1 MKITEFVTEDWQKT
15 NRKDKTSGMSRKAV
29 KQYRRENPGSKLQT
43 AVTTK
48 PSKLKKGSKS
58 AKRRKSFCARMR
70 GMKKSRTS
78 AKTARNPNSNINKAL
93 RRWNCESIEQMQE
106 LVMIA
111 EQKIAALRQG
121 MAEGQLEFN
130 TPDPVVVVQD
140 KAGKILDTVNLSVA
154 AQKYQLGRPDAIKKQ
169 LAHQNYTIIGNYTIV
184 SPMTGQPQDATTQG
198 VAENTTP
205 DDEKVIELFAQIV
218 ADDTGYSVKKVN
230 YEIYDEGLRTPSGIP
245 VYFYSFD
252 GDVRYIG
259 ALPGGKPTAIVN
271 QDGEVGSRGS
281 HLELSIGGQVEYVIK
296 GKTLFSAADQQQ
308 IAKAKPGGDEYSL
321 VLIALDLMWGRMQH
335 KFMEQGAAEGAQLS
349 IQQLATISDEALD
362 KAYGYGRSN
371 AGNTFGWQANLMS
384 AAYAKKM
391 IDAGVTDIEKISD
404 AIHKG
409 WNVTAQKFV
418 QNPDQFDDTEK
429 LRQAGKLD
437 AKLQQ
442 RAKLM
447 KINYAQLDNEEQEKD
462 RVVARALLQA
472 IRGEQGVAEGAE
484 SIVAV
489 IDGVRSDRTYNDRYH
504 AHNSLSK
511 LVGYGKAK
519 VAELYINGEKIEHF
533 ELGKKYIDF
542 EPKSLGSMSEAG
554 PFSYGAKK
562 PRKGSVAD
570 LAAQKRKEQERGKQP
585 IEPRDH
591 MVGVARVIK

>member
-1 MKITEFVTEDWQKT
+1 MLLSEFINLKEKPGCNMTQEGRGCAVHGMNECPGYKMIE
-15 NRKDKTSGMSRKAV
+15 TSA
-29 KQYRRENPGSKLQT
+29 QEKLHQ
-43 AVTTK
+43 
-48 PSKLKKGSKS
+48 
-58 AKRRKSFCARMR
+58 RHQEIR
-70 GMKKSRTS
+70 KKSGLP
-78 AKTARNPNSNINKAL
+78 NPNYYKELKATFDL
-93 RRWNCESIEQMQE
+93 SDEERQ
-106 LVMIA
+106 
-111 EQKIAALRQG
+111 AA
-121 MAEGQLEFN
+121 
-130 TPDPVVVVQD
+130 
-140 KAGKILDTVNLSVA
+140 VA
-154 AQKYQLGRPDAIKKQ
+154 AIKKKYKVNEAGPFSYGAKKPRKGSVAD
-169 LAHQNYTIIGNYTIV
+169 LAAKKRKEQEKDKQPVEPRDHRVGVARVKQDVAEGSNRFQVGDKISFPLSQMATGIVDKIDDKRLYVKLDNGEVYTIPSTMLHSV
-184 SPMTGQPQDATTQG
+184 KLLERQG

-205 DDEKVIELFAQIV
+205 DDEKVLELFAQIV

-335 KFMEQGAAEGAQLS
+335 KFMEQGAAE
-349 IQQLATISDEALD
+349 
-362 KAYGYGRSN
+362 
-371 AGNTFGWQANLMS
+371 
-384 AAYAKKM
+384 
-391 IDAGVTDIEKISD
+391 
-404 AIHKG
+404 
-409 WNVTAQKFV
+409 
-418 QNPDQFDDTEK
+418 DQED
-429 LRQAGKLD
+429 
-437 AKLQQ
+437 
-442 RAKLM
+442 
-447 KINYAQLDNEEQEKD
+447 
-462 RVVARALLQA
+462 
-472 IRGEQGVAEGAE
+472 
-484 SIVAV
+484 IVAI

-519 VAELYINGEKIEHF
+519 VAELYINGEKVEHF

-570 LAAQKRKEQERGKQP
+570 LAAKKRQEQEKGKLP
-585 IEPRDH
+585 AEPKDH
-591 MVGVARVIK
+591 MVGVARIIK